1 MYTVRSVPK
10 RFKRKESLPRPLDL
24 NRGTLPGSGGGRR
37 ADEYDDS
44 EGARGPSERTVV
56 TTMSVVND
64 PMHQYA
70 SRSTRIHSST
80 ALVALLRS
88 RGTPANISSSGRMS
102 VEGWYL
108 GLASLSSICIDTNEQ
123 RKSRSDPCNRSP

>member
-1 MYTVRSVPK
+1 V
-10 RFKRKESLPRPLDL
+10 L
-24 NRGTLPGSGGGRR
+24 RR
-37 ADEYDDS
+37 AAEYDDS

-56 TTMSVVND
+56 TSMSVVND
-64 PMHQYA
+64 PMHQYS

-108 GLASLSSICIDTNEQ
+108 GLASLSSICIETNDQ
-123 RKSRSDPCNRSP
+123 RKSRSDPCSWSP